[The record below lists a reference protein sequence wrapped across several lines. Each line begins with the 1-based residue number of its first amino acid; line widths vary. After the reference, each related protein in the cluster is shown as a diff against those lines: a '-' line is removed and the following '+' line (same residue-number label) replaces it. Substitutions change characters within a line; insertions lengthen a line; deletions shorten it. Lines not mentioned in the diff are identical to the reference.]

1 MLSLVCTQSEEKG
14 GLQATHFHIL
24 NLPVARVRFRVCM
37 SQRGWATSRNYPD
50 SVAWHLEA
58 KVPLNSFLRRS
69 AVQLGHESLFWT
81 AMTLRRKNV
90 FKQQHTEHKSIRFRM
105 NPVVVQSQLGPLI
118 LERTKYYCLN
128 VPREMSLVKYAMNG
142 DCKVVRIQPVHV
154 RTPWNMQL
162 NQFYQWQ

>member
-1 MLSLVCTQSEEKG
+1 M
-14 GLQATHFHIL
+14 
-24 NLPVARVRFRVCM
+24 
-37 SQRGWATSRNYPD
+37 
-50 SVAWHLEA
+50 
-58 KVPLNSFLRRS
+58 
-69 AVQLGHESLFWT
+69 QLGHESLFWT

-142 DCKVVRIQPVHV
+142 DCKVGENTTSACQNPLKYAAEPVLPMTIVGQIHG
-154 RTPWNMQL
+154 
-162 NQFYQWQ
+162 